1 MEKTYFIGAT
11 LAMAIMSANV
21 SAAIVTSGEIFNIDG
36 DGDGSVDDLLIQT
49 ISFDVTAGTSLLIDS
64 LVWEST
70 GVDLNG
76 DGEITGFDNY
86 MLLFQGGTQITG
98 NDDAA
103 LGADGSV
110 HNYDSQIA
118 WTFATAGTYSVS
130 VGQLSYSL
138 SDALLGYQVNRSYAD
153 YTNTGKTHGD
163 WQLTFNVQ
171 AGSLSNVTNGV
182 SAVPV
187 PAAVWL
193 FGSGLI
199 GLIGVA
205 RRKKA

>member
-1 MEKTYFIGAT
+1 MKKTYLIGAT
-11 LAMAIMSANV
+11 LAMAVMSANV

-36 DGDGSVDDLLIQT
+36 DSDGLVDDLLIQT
-49 ISFDVTAGTSLLIDS
+49 ISFDVTAGTQLFIDS

-70 GVDLNG
+70 NVDLNG

-86 MLLFQGGTQITG
+86 MTLFQGGTQLYS

-103 LGADGSV
+103 LGTDGSV
-110 HNYDSQIA
+110 HNYDSAITY
-118 WTFATAGTYSVS
+118 TFATAGTYSVS
-130 VGQLSYSL
+130 VGQLSYTL
-138 SDALLGYQVNRSYAD
+138 AEALQGYQVDRLFND
-153 YTNTGKTHGD
+153 YTGAGKTHGD

-171 AGSLSNVTNGV
+171 SGSLSNVTNGV

-193 FGSGLI
+193 FGSGLL
-199 GLIGVA
+199 GLVGVA
-205 RRKKA
+205 RRKKS